1 MVIQFSQT
9 SENKNGLVLL
19 YLSQLSCESST
30 FNVSKM
36 TKEKRI
42 TYHPHFYPKLS

>member
-19 YLSQLSCESST
+19 QLSQLSCESPM
-30 FNVSKM
+30 FNVIKM
-36 TKEKRI
+36 TKEKCI
-42 TYHPHFYPKLS
+42 TYHPHFNPKLS